1 MDATAIPAFD
11 ATGNLPPG
19 IYRATLDAIEARFC
33 TGEVRVHWGQ
43 VLREVV
49 ALAQST
55 GHVEAIYIFGSFV
68 TAKVAP
74 ADLDLFVIMTADFVS
89 ERVEGRARLVFD
101 RPRAALVWGIC
112 LYWMTAQTD
121 WTPFLAAWQ
130 LRRDGGTRGIVEI
143 AW

>member
-1 MDATAIPAFD
+1 
-11 ATGNLPPG
+11 
-19 IYRATLDAIEARFC
+19 RFC

-55 GHVEAIYIFGSFV
+55 GHVEALYIFGSFV

-89 ERVEGRARLVFD
+89 ERVEGRARLLFD
-101 RPRAALVWGIC
+101 RPRAAPGCGIL
-112 LYWMTAQTD
+112 LYWVTARTG
-121 WTPFLAAWQ
+121 WTPFLARWP
-130 LRRDGGTRGIVEI
+130 LR
-143 AW
+143 